1 MAVALEHPRTV
12 SKSKSAVKSTG
23 KSKAEQSPQAQPRP
37 NLVVVQQQRRRVS
50 RSALVIVSLL
60 TMMFAVVSL
69 RIYMA
74 QEQVKLDQLNQDVTK
89 ARQYF
94 DQLRA
99 ERSSLQSPS
108 VLMEQ
113 ARTIG
118 MEPAV
123 KTKIVA
129 VSPEVAAVVAAT
141 VGKIDDDFLGPS
153 ESPLVQFG
161 EVKSQVGRTP

>member
-1 MAVALEHPRTV
+1 MAVALEHPRT
-12 SKSKSAVKSTG
+12 A
-23 KSKAEQSPQAQPRP
+23 SKARPKTQPRPEKRERP
-37 NLVVVQQQRRRVS
+37 NLVVIQREQRQRVS
-50 RSALVIVSLL
+50 RSATIIVLLVAA
-60 TMMFAVVSL
+60 MFAVVSL

-74 QEQVKLDQLNQDVTK
+74 QQQVKLDQLNQDVTK

-99 ERSSLQSPS
+99 ERSNLQSPS

-113 ARTIG
+113 ARAIG
-118 MEPAV
+118 MEPAM

-129 VSPEVAAVVAAT
+129 VSPEAAALVAAT
-141 VGKIDDDFLGPS
+141 VGKIDEDFLGSS

>member
-1 MAVALEHPRTV
+1 MAVALEKRTSSVQAKEAPR
-12 SKSKSAVKSTG
+12 K
-23 KSKAEQSPQAQPRP
+23 KAAQRP
-37 NLVVVQQQRRRVS
+37 NLVVVRQQRRRVN
-50 RSALVIVSLL
+50 RSAVILASLVA
-60 TMMFAVVSL
+60 MMFAVVSL

-74 QEQVKLDQLNQDVTK
+74 QQQVKLDQLNQDVTK

-99 ERSSLQSPS
+99 ERSNLQSPS

-113 ARTIG
+113 AKVLG

-123 KTKIVA
+123 KTKIIA

-141 VGKIDDDFLGPS
+141 VGKIDEDFLGPS
-153 ESPLVQFG
+153 QSPLVRFG